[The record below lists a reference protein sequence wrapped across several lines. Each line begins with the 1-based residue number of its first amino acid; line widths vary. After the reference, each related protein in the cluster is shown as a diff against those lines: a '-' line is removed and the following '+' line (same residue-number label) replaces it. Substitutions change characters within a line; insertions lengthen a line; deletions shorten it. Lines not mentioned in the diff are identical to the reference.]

1 MLGMVSVSFVSGI
14 FGMIFEQIYW
24 ILALHKVIS
33 IALGCFLAIHIYVF
47 GRKMGRRREKAR
59 SSI

>member
-1 MLGMVSVSFVSGI
+1 
-14 FGMIFEQIYW
+14 MIFEQIYW